1 MKRPFALA
9 GFAFYFTL
17 AALNFTTGT
26 LPAFILCALALAGIL
41 SCLLLFKARLLKRLF
56 SALIICGSVFLS
68 SLAYA
73 GATIWLYS
81 PDATLAGRTLS
92 VRALIDGEIKEGE
105 GFLILPLKIESA
117 VDTESKE
124 TFSLRGRLSSVVAD
138 IQTLKPYDR
147 IECTVKLSAFEDTGT
162 LRYNRSRGVYVG
174 AEIKGQPVV
183 VSSGKLPLRAVFY
196 RARSAVRAALDAR
209 LPGDYGALV
218 KGVVMG
224 DKQGLPAKISDDFR
238 RAGLSH
244 TLAVSGLHITLFS
257 GALMLLLTSLG
268 LGRRPV
274 YAVCAALPFAVAG
287 VAGFAA
293 SAMRAA
299 LMGGLYFAGKVID
312 EEADG
317 LNSLG
322 LSLFILT
329 AFSPFFAY
337 DAGLM
342 LSALAT
348 LGLILLS
355 GRLGAAIGRALP
367 EKARRRAVLRGAVAA
382 VCCSV
387 SATLFT
393 LPASILYFGAFS
405 PSGIAANL
413 LAWPFVNLTFFC
425 GVLTAALY
433 YVYPLSVAFAAA
445 AELSA
450 GIMTNIASLFSAAP
464 FSYIYVDRPHI
475 LLSLVFAA
483 LAGGAALAFRGKNRR
498 VRPVIAASLAV
509 MVFCSAVA
517 GQVLAT
523 RDQLTL
529 VAVDVGNGDCFAAI
543 KNRCA
548 VVFDCGGASGAS
560 DRLMN
565 ALRANNV
572 AAVRAVVVSHTHRDH
587 AEGIDELLR
596 AYRTDAVF
604 LPAAETDRYRMDIEK
619 AAFETGANLITV
631 ENDMTVTLMD
641 GLILRLL
648 TDYRKLGG
656 IDRDESNENCMVAL
670 LSYRNFDCL
679 FTGDIGFAQER
690 LLEGYGSL
698 LDVEVLKVAHHGSK
712 YSTGE
717 AFLMQTTPLTAL
729 VSVGK
734 NSYGHP
740 SAEALARLTAFG
752 GGIYRCDQCGD
763 ITVRTDGRRDYR
775 ITAEKGKI
783 S

>member
-17 AALNFTTGT
+17 AALNFTTGI
-26 LPAFILCALALAGIL
+26 LPALIICALALAGIL
-41 SCLLLFKARLLKRLF
+41 ACLLLFKVRLLKRVLP
-56 SALIICGSVFLS
+56 ALILCISVVLS

-73 GATIWLYS
+73 GAVLWIYS
-81 PDATLAGRTLS
+81 PDASLASRTLS
-92 VRALIDGEIKEGE
+92 VKAQIDGEITEGE
-105 GFLILPLKIESA
+105 GFLILPLKVESA
-117 VDTESKE
+117 VDTGTGE
-124 TFSLRGRLSSVVAD
+124 TVVLRGRLSAVIAD
-138 IQTLKPYDR
+138 VQALKPYDR
-147 IECTVKLSAFEDTGT
+147 IECTVELSAFEDAGT

-174 AEIKGQPVV
+174 ASIKGQPAVI
-183 VSSGKLPLRAVFY
+183 SSGDLPLRAVFHC
-196 RARSAVRAALDAR
+196 ARSAVRAALDAR
-209 LPGDYGALV
+209 IPGDYGALV
-218 KGVVMG
+218 RGVVMG
-224 DKQGLPAKISDDFR
+224 DKQGLPAKITDDFR

-257 GALMLLLTSLG
+257 GALMLFLTALG
-268 LGRRPV
+268 LGRKPV
-274 YAVCAALPFAVAG
+274 YAVCAVMPFVVAG
-287 VAGFAA
+287 IAGFAA

-299 LMGGLYFAGKVID
+299 LMGGLYFFGKLID
-312 EEADG
+312 EESDG
-317 LNSLG
+317 INSLG
-322 LSLFILT
+322 LSLVILT

-355 GRLGAAIGRALP
+355 GRLGAAIGRMLP
-367 EKARRRAVLRGAVAA
+367 KKARRNSVLRGTIAA
-382 VCCSV
+382 VCCTV

-405 PSGIAANL
+405 PSGVLANL
-413 LAWPFVNLTFFC
+413 LAWPFINLTFFC

-433 YVYPLSVAFAAA
+433 YVYPLSVAFAAV
-445 AELSA
+445 AEFSA
-450 GIMTNIASLFSAAP
+450 GVMTDIASLFSATP
-464 FSYIYVDRPHI
+464 FSYIYIDRPHMV
-475 LLSLVFAA
+475 LSLVFAA
-483 LAGGAALAFRGKNRR
+483 IAGGAVLIFRGKGRR
-498 VRPVIAASLAV
+498 MRPVIAASLVV
-509 MVFCSAVA
+509 MVFCSAIA
-517 GQVLAT
+517 GQMLAT
-523 RDQLTL
+523 RDQLAL

-548 VVFDCGGASGAS
+548 VVFDCGGASSAP

-565 ALRANNV
+565 VLRANNV

-587 AEGIDELLR
+587 AEGVDELLR

-619 AAFETGANLITV
+619 AASETGANLITV

-641 GLILRLL
+641 GLVLRLL
-648 TDYRKLGG
+648 TDYRELAGMSK
-656 IDRDESNENCMVAL
+656 DDANENCMVAV
-670 LSYRNFDCL
+670 LSYRDFDCL

-729 VSVGK
+729 ISVGK

-740 SAEALARLTAFG
+740 TAETLGRLAAFG
-752 GGIYRCDQCGD
+752 SGIYRCDQYGD
-763 ITVRTDGRRDYR
+763 ITIRTNGYRDYR
-775 ITAEKGKI
+775 ITVEKGKV